1 MRFPRN
7 KERIMSHSSSD
18 LSKIRRELNPA
29 FSYIILERQGSPG
42 TMDDLE
48 DLLRRLGI
56 PILETKIHES
66 TTAGRIF
73 LVVKLDPERAEQIS
87 REYVSVSMPEN
98 VTCLFYGSLVQN
110 ARKGVAGPAQKDPRA
125 QGQQKIKKRRRGM
138 NNAKGVLR
146 IAFVFLGALAMVVGA
161 GTLCR
166 AQDKVVK
173 VGNIIPLSGPSAS
186 VGQQGKNAR
195 EMAVEEINGAGGIKS
210 LGGAKL
216 VMLYADS
223 ESKPEKGVAEAERF
237 INTEKVHVLTGCW
250 NSAVTYPTTAVAE
263 RYGIP
268 FIVPVSV
275 ADKITEQGF
284 KTVFRI
290 AAKDSWWTRD
300 QFAFLR
306 DMEKE
311 FNAKVEKLAFIY
323 ENGDWGKGF
332 AGQWKELAKKGGYK
346 VVLDE
351 PYPSTATD
359 LSPVV
364 QKIKRANPD
373 VLLLVSNAADAILL
387 TNTLAEYKVNLK
399 AVIGS
404 GGGHADPSFLQA
416 TGKNAR
422 YLFDIV
428 EWETDVNKE
437 GAKEANEKFK
447 SKYGYN
453 LAGES
458 VDAYVAV
465 YVLADALERAG
476 SLDPA
481 KIREALATT
490 NYRKGRGMIVGY
502 DGVEFDK
509 TGQNKHASLVM
520 VQINDIGKGMER
532 ITVWPK
538 NARRGGYQPVF
549 PMP

>member
-1 MRFPRN
+1 MKR
-7 KERIMSHSSSD
+7 KRI
-18 LSKIRRELNPA
+18 
-29 FSYIILERQGSPG
+29 RQDVFVCVVAS
-42 TMDDLE
+42 L
-48 DLLRRLGI
+48 
-56 PILETKIHES
+56 
-66 TTAGRIF
+66 F
-73 LVVKLDPERAEQIS
+73 L
-87 REYVSVSMPEN
+87 
-98 VTCLFYGSLVQN
+98 CSLVF
-110 ARKGVAGPAQKDPRA
+110 VAGSS
-125 QGQQKIKKRRRGM
+125 
-138 NNAKGVLR
+138 VE
-146 IAFVFLGALAMVVGA
+146 A
-161 GTLCR
+161 GP
-166 AQDKVVK
+166 VVK

-195 EMAVEEINGAGGIKS
+195 EMAVEEINAGGGIKS
-210 LGGAKL
+210 LGGAML
-216 VMLYADS
+216 DMLYADS
-223 ESKPEKGVAEAERF
+223 ESKPEKGVAEAERM

-300 QFAFLR
+300 QFSFLK
-306 DMEKE
+306 DMEEE
-311 FNAKVEKLAFIY
+311 FGTKVKKLAFVY

-332 AGQWKELAKKGGYK
+332 AEQWKVLAKNGGYE

-359 LSPVV
+359 LSPIV
-364 QKIKRANPD
+364 QKIRRSRAD

-387 TNTLAEYKVNLK
+387 TNTLAEYKVKLK
-399 AVIGS
+399 AVIAS
-404 GGGHADPSFLQA
+404 GGGHADPSFLKT
-416 TGKNAR
+416 TGKNAQ
-422 YLFDIV
+422 YIFDIV
-428 EWETDVNKE
+428 EWETDVNKP
-437 GAKEANEKFK
+437 GAGAANEKYK
-447 SKYGYN
+447 AKYGYN
-453 LAGES
+453 LTGEA
-458 VDAYVAV
+458 VDAYLAM

-481 KIREALATT
+481 KIREALAAS
-490 NYRKGRGMIVGY
+490 NYKSGGGMIVGY
-502 DGVEFDK
+502 DAVEFDN
-509 TGQNKHASLVM
+509 TGQNKNASLVM

-538 NARRGGYQPVF
+538 NARRSGYNPVF